1 MTTRHTPGPWKEMD
15 GFIVGGPWADGEFH
29 DICDPRCA
37 PPDGDNT
44 GMINANAQLIAA
56 APELLA
62 ALRDA
67 VEELKHAAY
76 IVNLDED
83 AIGRA
88 KIAIAKATGEP
99 VMAA

>member
-1 MTTRHTPGPWKEMD
+1 
-15 GFIVGGPWADGEFH
+15 
-29 DICDPRCA
+29 
-37 PPDGDNT
+37 
-44 GMINANAQLIAA
+44 LIAA

-67 VEELKHAAY
+67 VEELKHAAH

-88 KIAIAKATGEP
+88 KAAIAKATNEP